1 MCFELQLRVP
11 GFSIIVLIDLGAAY
25 VGKKKFSVFAREQ
38 WRMATSHLMDCKL
51 PGSKGKNSTYADHM
65 SLFQRRRVPIS
76 SFEKQGFLLVQ
87 NSPKAMELQTH
98 LPPPPSSP
106 HKTCADLEGCDSS
119 ERSNDASLGLC
130 KRSGLILAAALQGG
144 LCKDYCSFFTNQE
157 PEDQVGPQGLVP
169 VVIASKWRGQ
179 GWLVAPSGH
188 SLGSWQSCTP

>member
-1 MCFELQLRVP
+1 MEDGNEPPDGLQAPWQQRQKQHIRGSHVS
-11 GFSIIVLIDLGAAY
+11 FSKAEGSY
-25 VGKKKFSVFAREQ
+25 KFLWKAR
-38 WRMATSHLMDCKL
+38 
-51 PGSKGKNSTYADHM
+51 
-65 SLFQRRRVPIS
+65 
-76 SFEKQGFLLVQ
+76 
-87 NSPKAMELQTH
+87 
-98 LPPPPSSP
+98 LPPGAEFSEGRGIADTPPSTSPSSP